1 MKFWLVSYL
10 GTGVVM
16 LVIDAVWLSTMGKLL
31 YRPILGDILLDGFR
45 LAPAAVFY
53 FLYVAAI
60 VVFAVAPAASSG
72 KWTSALMYGAFLG
85 LVCYGTYDLTNHA
98 TLKAWTTTLT
108 VIDMAWGTFVTSASA
123 TAGYLI
129 ARAVTNGP

>member
-60 VVFAVAPAASSG
+60 VVFAVAPAAMPSSLLF
-72 KWTSALMYGAFLG
+72 AELPFHQA
-85 LVCYGTYDLTNHA
+85 A
-98 TLKAWTTTLT
+98 
-108 VIDMAWGTFVTSASA
+108 MAWATSPA
-123 TAGYLI
+123 TVVLLVA
-129 ARAVTNGP
+129 

>member
-1 MKFWLVSYL
+1 MYFWLASYL
-10 GTGVVM
+10 GTGIVM
-16 LVIDAVWLSTMGKLL
+16 LLMDAVWLSVMAKLL
-31 YRPILGDILLDGFR
+31 YRPVLGDLLLDGFR

-53 FLYVAAI
+53 FMYVGAI

-72 KWTSALMYGAFLG
+72 KWTTALIYGALLG

-108 VIDMAWGTFVTSASA
+108 VVDMAWGAFLTAVSA
-123 TAGYLI
+123 TAGYVI
-129 ARAVTNGP
+129 ARAVAGAP

>member
-10 GTGVVM
+10 GTGVAM